1 MLVKRFDLLT
11 NDLCVVYM
19 IVHFREFLRIRSKN
33 DRRSNATMSLMN
45 ADEETD
51 QQLQL
56 CVVYFCSLNLN
67 DCIDKKSEEKFDIL
81 NENQFE
87 TKYFIT
93 THHVVHHRIPFVRSV
108 DGKLSE
114 PIVFA
119 RK

>member
-81 NENQFE
+81 LFVQLMVNFQSQLYSLENNRQFSLLVSS
-87 TKYFIT
+87 Y
-93 THHVVHHRIPFVRSV
+93 R
-108 DGKLSE
+108 
-114 PIVFA
+114 
-119 RK
+119 